1 MADEADYLSRY
12 PGDAF
17 IDVVGFDMYHRDAS
31 EDDYLW
37 MDGFAK
43 TMKVVGDFATKHNKV
58 AAVTETGMLYN
69 NAGAMRKSGNSRLN
83 WWNEALAQ
91 ISPQNMAYFMTW
103 ANFDDTNFDQPYM
116 VSKNRG
122 QELAD
127 GFIIFYN
134 KDASVFMNESA
145 DFTKIAV
152 KKSVAKDAY
161 AYLLAPSSYQRVL
174 GDLQLTARLG
184 GRNDSV
190 AFVIRDK
197 AGKLLREIP
206 AVAENNLAKA
216 VLSKAEVS
224 SLGAQIASVE
234 VMVGGDLS
242 DKVPVL
248 LNMAAPAE
256 NPLLVD
262 DFDNYYGDNGLLGGA
277 YNANTGSGCT
287 VVPKLSGEKHGGT
300 NGLAF
305 QYSINK
311 GGYAGI
317 VKSLKNANW
326 SGCCGLQFWLKPDG
340 MGQIMHLAVD
350 KLLPGRNRG

>member
-1 MADEADYLSRY
+1 
-12 PGDAF
+12 
-17 IDVVGFDMYHRDAS
+17 
-31 EDDYLW
+31 
-37 MDGFAK
+37 
-43 TMKVVGDFATKHNKV
+43 
-58 AAVTETGMLYN
+58 
-69 NAGAMRKSGNSRLN
+69 MRKSGNSRLN
-83 WWNEALAQ
+83 WWSEALAQ

-122 QELAD
+122 QELAN
-127 GFIIFYN
+127 GFIEFYN
-134 KDASVFMNESA
+134 KDASIFMKESA

-152 KKSVAKDAY
+152 KKSVAKDSY
-161 AYLLAPSSYQRVL
+161 AYLLAPNSYQRVL
-174 GDLQLTARLG
+174 EDLQLIAKLG

-190 AFVIRDK
+190 AFAIRDK

-206 AVAENNLAKA
+206 VVAENNLAKA

-262 DFDNYYGDNGLLGGA
+262 DFDNYITKSTEPQLIILPFDFFKGKNGGRLEP
-277 YNANTGSGCT
+277 ANIKHFGIYCNT
-287 VVPKLSGEKHGGT
+287 VGEKT
-300 NGLAF
+300 VDSVMYFDDIQA
-305 QYSINK
+305 
-311 GGYAGI
+311 
-317 VKSLKNANW
+317 VK
-326 SGCCGLQFWLKPDG
+326 
-340 MGQIMHLAVD
+340 
-350 KLLPGRNRG
+350 

>member
-31 EDDYLW
+31 EDDLW

-69 NAGAMRKSGNSRLN
+69 NAGALRKSGNSRLN

-122 QELAD
+122 QELAN
-127 GFIIFYN
+127 GFIMFYN
-134 KDASVFMNESA
+134 EDASVFMNESA

-161 AYLLAPSSYQRVL
+161 AYMLAPSSYQRVL
-174 GDLQLTARLG
+174 GDLQL
-184 GRNDSV
+184 V
-190 AFVIRDK
+190 A
-197 AGKLLREIP
+197 KL
-206 AVAENNLAKA
+206 
-216 VLSKAEVS
+216 
-224 SLGAQIASVE
+224 
-234 VMVGGDLS
+234 GGDLS
-242 DKVPVL
+242 DEVPVL
-248 LNMAAPAE
+248 LNMAVPAE
-256 NPLLVD
+256 NPLVD
-262 DFDNYYGDNGLLGGA
+262 DFDNYITKSTEPQLIMLPFDSFKGKNGGRLEP
-277 YNANTGSGCT
+277 ANIKHFGIYCNT
-287 VVPKLSGEKHGGT
+287 VGEKT
-300 NGLAF
+300 VDSVMYFDDIQA
-305 QYSINK
+305 
-311 GGYAGI
+311 
-317 VKSLKNANW
+317 VK
-326 SGCCGLQFWLKPDG
+326 
-340 MGQIMHLAVD
+340 
-350 KLLPGRNRG
+350 